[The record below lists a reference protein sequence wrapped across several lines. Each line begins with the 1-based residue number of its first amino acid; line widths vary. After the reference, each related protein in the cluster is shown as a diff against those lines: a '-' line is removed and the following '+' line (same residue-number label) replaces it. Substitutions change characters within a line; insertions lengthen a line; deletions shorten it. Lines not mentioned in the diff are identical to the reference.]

1 MRPTSAKRI
10 FLVVTAVAA
19 MGSARHAEAQLKGHY
34 IPGFTGMQNGS
45 QAPPGI
51 SLFAPGYFFTTD
63 TLKNDDGD
71 ELGAHPRINASFVG
85 LGVAWVTNVKLLGG
99 NLGGNVVPVAFMKS
113 RIESNSL
120 EVPGSFAFT
129 DISVTPLQLGWTKP
143 RADFTV
149 AYTFFAPTG
158 KWEEGGAENSGLGM
172 WSNLIQAGSTLRL
185 DDKHAWTTSLLASY
199 ELHSHKE
206 DSTLKVGD
214 VLTLEG
220 GTGKSFFKK
229 VEGTPLP
236 RITTVGLAYYAQ
248 LKVSADS
255 GIGPVADRLV
265 AGRKDRV
272 FGLGVEG
279 SVFLP
284 KPKLVLGL
292 RFVPEFGARNR
303 PQGYTFLLT
312 VAYEAK
318 SLVKMPAA
326 P

>member
-1 MRPTSAKRI
+1 
-10 FLVVTAVAA
+10 
-19 MGSARHAEAQLKGHY
+19 
-34 IPGFTGMQNGS
+34 MQNGS

-63 TLKNDDGD
+63 TLKNDEGD
-71 ELGAHPRINASFVG
+71 EFGAHPRINASFVG
-85 LGVAWVTNVKLLGG
+85 VGVAWVTNFKLLGG

-113 RIESNSL
+113 RIEANSL

-143 RADFTV
+143 RAYFTL
-149 AYTFFAPTG
+149 AYTLFVPTG
-158 KWEEGGAENSGLGM
+158 KWEEGGGENSGLGM

-199 ELHSHKE
+199 EIHSHKE
-206 DSTLKVGD
+206 DSTLKAGD
-214 VLTLEG
+214 ILTLEG

-255 GIGPVADRLV
+255 GIGPLADRLV

-279 SVFLP
+279 SVFLA

-312 VAYEAK
+312 LAYEAK
-318 SLVKMPAA
+318 SLVTMPAH

>member
-1 MRPTSAKRI
+1 MSNPAARS
-10 FLVVTAVAA
+10 VVLLLATLAVI
-19 MGSARHAEAQLKGHY
+19 GSARHAEAQLKGHY
-34 IPGFTGMQNGS
+34 IPGFTGMQNGG

-51 SLFAPGYFFTTD
+51 SLFAPAYFFTTD
-63 TLKNDDGD
+63 TLKNDEGD
-71 ELGAHPRINASFVG
+71 DLAAHPRINASFVG
-85 LGVAWVTNVKLLGG
+85 VGVAWVTNLKLLGG

-113 RIESNSL
+113 RIEANSL

-143 RADFTV
+143 RADFTL
-149 AYTFFAPTG
+149 AYTLFVPTG
-158 KWEEGGAENSGLGM
+158 KWEEGGSENSGLGM
-172 WSNLIQAGSTLRL
+172 WSNLFQAGTTLRL

-199 ELHSHKE
+199 EIHSHKE
-206 DSTLKVGD
+206 DSTLEVGD
-214 VLTLEG
+214 ILTLEG

-236 RITTVGLAYYAQ
+236 QITTVGLAYYAQ
-248 LKVSADS
+248 LKVSADG

-279 SVFLP
+279 SIFLP
-284 KPKLVLGL
+284 KPRLVLGL

-303 PQGYTFLLT
+303 PQGYTFMLT

-318 SLVKMPAA
+318 SLVKMPAGS
-326 P
+326 